1 MSFPYLR
8 VDTVG
13 NLTADPEL
21 RFTPSGVPVA
31 NFRMIVNTRVKGADG
46 QWTDGEPSAFT
57 VTAWKNLAENIAQ
70 TLRKGMQVHVSG
82 PAKIRE
88 YQRKD
93 GTEGRDLEVT
103 ADACG
108 PNLQFLTGQL
118 QKANPGGGGG
128 GNYAPGGGGGQQQAP
143 PQNWGGSPQGG
154 FGNAQATPSSDPWG
168 GGQATNPGEDE
179 PPF

>member
-8 VDTVG
+8 VDAVG
-13 NLTADPEL
+13 NIATDPEL
-21 RFTPSGVPVA
+21 RFTPSGVAVA
-31 NFRMIVNTRVKGADG
+31 NFRMIVNNRVKGADG

-57 VTAWKNLAENIAQ
+57 VTAWKNLGENVAA

-108 PNLQFLTGQL
+108 PNLQFLTGQM
-118 QKANPGGGGG
+118 QKSNPGGGG
-128 GNYAPGGGGGQQQAP
+128 NYGPGGGGGQPQQAP

-154 FGNAQATPSSDPWG
+154 FGNAPAAPNSDPWG
-168 GGQATNPGEDE
+168 GGQGSAPAEDE